1 MVDLAEIQ
9 AAYYMVA
16 ATGVLVAAVFYIVNL
31 RETTKNRRI
40 TFTNSVMQQL
50 FSEEGVRRE
59 FDCYTMQWTDFEDFK
74 RKYDSLVNPESYS
87 KRMSLWL
94 TYDSLGYLYKS
105 GLIDLDTV
113 ANVGGGWLLWD
124 WLKFKP
130 IIEELRKTD
139 LGPKGFSSFEYLAE
153 TVLRLKE
160 RDEPD
165 ARARYDRVEKEY
177 REAQ

>member
-1 MVDLAEIQ
+1 MVDLVVLQ
-9 AAYYMVA
+9 SLSYVA
-16 ATGVLVAAVFYIVNL
+16 AAIGVLVAAVFYIMNL

-59 FDCYTMQWTDFEDFK
+59 LDCYTMQWTDFEDFK
-74 RKYDSLVNPESYS
+74 RKYDALVNPESYS
-87 KRMSLWL
+87 KRVSLWL
-94 TYDSLGYLYKS
+94 MYDSLGYLYKS

-130 IIEELRKTD
+130 VIEEYRKTVF
-139 LGPKGFSSFEYLAE
+139 GPKGFSSFEYLAE
-153 TVLRLKE
+153 TDLRLKD